1 MPHINGTLYI
11 EQQGT
16 ADPTVLV
23 LIAFTIALA
32 IVLRYANALQEDSG
46 YNRAL
51 FCPCPSNGLHRNRR

>member
-32 IVLRYANALQEDSG
+32 IVLRYANALQEDSDSI
-46 YNRAL
+46 L
-51 FCPCPSNGLHRNRR
+51 